1 MTVLSRDDYGRYSR
15 QLLVAEMDEV
25 KQQALSHAEVVI
37 VGLGG
42 LGCAVAPYLAGA
54 GVGRLRLV
62 DGDEVELSNLPR
74 QPLYGEPDI
83 GEAKASV
90 ASQRLRDINRTL
102 SVQCHA
108 TRLVKSNAESLLR
121 GASVVLDCTDNMA
134 SRQLIN
140 QVCYQLGIPLI
151 SSAASGMQGQL
162 LLLHPH
168 QAHGCYRCLYAPA
181 QSEPNTCLAQGV
193 LGPVVGIVGIMQALQ
208 TLLFITAMAPMNWG
222 ELRLFDGLSG
232 QWQALKLPPLEGCP
246 VCGENNADY
255 S

>member
-90 ASQRLRDINRTL
+90 ASQRLRDVARHLPCRT
-102 SVQCHA
+102 
-108 TRLVKSNAESLLR
+108 K
-121 GASVVLDCTDNMA
+121 
-134 SRQLIN
+134 
-140 QVCYQLGIPLI
+140 
-151 SSAASGMQGQL
+151 SSAGTNQRTPVQRVWMIAGSMSQCPCL
-162 LLLHPH
+162 L
-168 QAHGCYRCLYAPA
+168 
-181 QSEPNTCLAQGV
+181 
-193 LGPVVGIVGIMQALQ
+193 VV
-208 TLLFITAMAPMNWG
+208 
-222 ELRLFDGLSG
+222 
-232 QWQALKLPPLEGCP
+232 PLEAKCW
-246 VCGENNADY
+246 VARHWRK
-255 S
+255 

>member
-1 MTVLSRDDYGRYSR
+1 MHVLSRDDYVRYSR
-15 QLLVAEMDEV
+15 QLLVTEMDEV

-62 DGDEVELSNLPR
+62 DGDEVALSNLPR
-74 QPLYGEPDI
+74 QPLYAEQDI
-83 GEAKASV
+83 GETKARV
-90 ASQRLRDINRTL
+90 ACLRLRDINRTL
-102 SVQCHA
+102 SVQCYA
-108 TRLVKSNAESLLR
+108 TRLVESNAESLLN

-140 QVCYQLGIPLI
+140 QVCYQLGVPLI
-151 SSAASGMQGQL
+151 SGAASGTKGQL
-162 LLLHPH
+162 LMLHPH
-168 QAHGCYRCLYAPA
+168 RAHGCYRCLYEPE
-181 QSEPNTCLAQGV
+181 QSEPNTCLAQGI
-193 LGPVVGIVGIMQALQ
+193 LGPVVGIVGMMQALH
-208 TLLFITAMAPMNWG
+208 TLLFITSIAPLNWG
-222 ELRLFDGLSG
+222 ELRLFDGFSG

-246 VCGENNADY
+246 VCGEHNANY